1 MVSLIHEGRQC
12 LNYRKSLCVLFQHR
26 GPWEA
31 PWICSVVLT
40 GLLLLS
46 FNGVHLRVEFYY
58 MHLKNVELKFQ
69 RGRLRGG
76 LSQGGT
82 LTPRPLKLMASQ
94 ALLPYRGEAIWHRE
108 GGKMTP
114 WCFVLSFERLNLGLP
129 LPSNPLRS
137 LHSRDHL

>member
-1 MVSLIHEGRQC
+1 METKLPFILRSIGIIIYLFQNKRGSFPLSTLSMVSLIHEGRQY
-12 LNYRKSLCVLFQHR
+12 LNYRKSLRVLFQHR
-26 GPWEA
+26 GPREA

-82 LTPRPLKLMASQ
+82 LTPRPLKLMA
-94 ALLPYRGEAIWHRE
+94 LRHYCLTEGRPFGTGRE
-108 GGKMTP
+108 T
-114 WCFVLSFERLNLGLP
+114 R
-129 LPSNPLRS
+129 
-137 LHSRDHL
+137 